1 MVGTN
6 EVTIL
11 CVPRSDDVV
20 DVLDVASP
28 ALVDGKIVVD
38 TSTIDPDV
46 EREQHDRV
54 NATGARYLEAPLSGG
69 TVGAE
74 QGSLTL
80 MVGGDADVLAA
91 ARPAARVHDRPH
103 GQGPRPRLRVR
114 GPIQDAAVQS
124 GVVRQLLGAAS
135 AAGNGREDFSSMSKI
150 VRALGGV

>member
-1 MVGTN
+1 MNIGFIGLGAMGLPMTRHIIDAGHQVTVTSRSRVPIDMAVAAGAAGGGTPAGVVGAS

-20 DVLDVASP
+20 DVLDAASP

-74 QGSLTL
+74 Q
-80 MVGGDADVLAA
+80 
-91 ARPAARVHDRPH
+91 
-103 GQGPRPRLRVR
+103 
-114 GPIQDAAVQS
+114 
-124 GVVRQLLGAAS
+124 
-135 AAGNGREDFSSMSKI
+135 
-150 VRALGGV
+150 